1 MRYVITKIRIIM
13 LKKLFFAF
21 ILLFSL
27 DAFAQKG
34 TIRGNVF
41 DEKGAP
47 VGFADVYLA
56 GTSKG
61 ANTDLDGF
69 FNIADVAAGRY
80 RLVARLIGYDSL
92 SVDIQMTTG
101 NIIYQRLVMK
111 ESSGTSLNTVEVTA
125 QKKEIAKTEV
135 QVSKLTVTAKE
146 IRSLPSTGGDAD
158 IAQYLP
164 VLPGVIFTGDQGGQ
178 MYIRGGSPVQNKILL
193 DGMTIYNPFHS
204 IGFYSVFE
212 TEAIRSVDVY
222 TGGFGA
228 EYGDRISAVVD
239 IKTREGNKKNIGGV
253 VSLSPFQGKVLL
265 EGPLK
270 RLKDDGGGS
279 ISYLLTAK
287 KSLIES
293 TSKSLYNYAARD
305 TASGLPFSFQD
316 LYGKISFVAANG
328 SKANV
333 FGFNFTDAVKYKGI
347 AEVGWDSKG
356 AGANFTLI
364 PSLSNLIINGKLSYS
379 DYQARIKDADERPRS
394 SGVSSF
400 STTLDFTYFG
410 NNNEVKYG
418 IDISGFRTDFKFI
431 NILGG
436 TFVQDDNN
444 TEIAGFLKYRQKAGP
459 LVIEPSVRFQY
470 YASLANFQIEP
481 RMGLKWNIADGFRFK
496 AAGGYYTQ
504 NLTSSVSERD
514 IVNLFVGFLSSGD
527 NAIYELNTKK
537 EVKSRLQKAYHAIAG
552 FEIDV
557 NNNWSINL
565 EPYYKNFI
573 QLIGINRNKRI
584 STDADFTTE
593 TGKAYGI
600 DFSSKYQNKHTYLW
614 FTYSYGFVN
623 RFDGVQTYPTLF
635 DRRHNI
641 NALGT
646 YSFGKN
652 DSWETSLRWNMGSG
666 FPFTQT
672 QAFYE
677 NQPLN
682 NGVSTDPLTANGQ
695 IGVIYS
701 DTRNGGRLPY
711 YHRLDASVKKT
722 MKFGKRSKLELVAS
736 ATNMYNRQNIFY
748 FDRIRYTRV
757 NQLPILPTLSG
768 NFSF

>member
-1 MRYVITKIRIIM
+1 M
-13 LKKLFFAF
+13 LKKIFLALTLF
-21 ILLFSL
+21 ISL
-27 DAFAQKG
+27 QAFAQKG

-47 VGFADVYLA
+47 IGFADVYLV
-56 GTSKG
+56 GTPKG
-61 ANTDLDGF
+61 TNTDLDGF
-69 FNIADVAAGRY
+69 FNIADITPGKY
-80 RLVARLIGYDSL
+80 RLVARLIGYDTT
-92 SVDIQMTTG
+92 SVDIVMASG
-101 NIIYQRLVMK
+101 NILYKRLVLK
-111 ESSGTSLNTVEVTA
+111 ESAGTSLNTVEVTA

-222 TGGFGA
+222 TGGFSA

-265 EGPLK
+265 EGPIVKLK
-270 RLKDDGGGS
+270 ENGGGS
-279 ISYLLTAK
+279 ISYLFTGK
-287 KSLIES
+287 QSLIDK
-293 TSKSLYNYAARD
+293 TSKTLYNYAARD
-305 TASGLPFSFQD
+305 TASGLPFTFRD
-316 LYGKISFVAANG
+316 LYGKVSFVAANG
-328 SKANV
+328 SKLNL
-333 FGFNFTDAVKYKGI
+333 FGFNFSDAVKYKNI
-347 AEVGWDSKG
+347 AEVGWDSRG

-364 PSLSNLIINGKLSYS
+364 PSLSNLIINGKFAYS
-379 DYQARIKDADERPRS
+379 DYQAGISDADNKPRN
-394 SGVSSF
+394 SGIAGF
-400 STTLDFTYFG
+400 NAILDFTYFG
-410 NNNEVKYG
+410 SNNEVKYG
-418 IDISGFRTDFKFI
+418 IELNGFRTNFNFI
-431 NILGG
+431 NSLGYK
-436 TFVQDDNN
+436 FNQDDNN
-444 TEIAGFLKYRQKAGP
+444 TEIAGFLKYRQKVGT
-459 LVIEPSVRFQY
+459 LVLEPSVRLQY
-470 YASLANFQIEP
+470 YASLNNFQLEP
-481 RMGLKWNIADGFRFK
+481 RMGFKWNILDRLRFK

-504 NLTSSVSERD
+504 NLLSTVNERD
-514 IVNLFVGFLSSGD
+514 IVNLFVGFLAGPERVT
-527 NAIYELNTKK
+527 ELNTTKNAQT
-537 EVKSRLQKAYHAIAG
+537 RLQKSYHAIAG

-557 NNNWSINL
+557 KDNWTVNV
-565 EPYYKNFI
+565 EPYFKNFI
-573 QLIGINRNKRI
+573 QLIGINRNK
-584 STDADFTTE
+584 TNALQADYTTE

-600 DFSSKYQNKHTYLW
+600 DFSSKFQTKHTYLW

-623 RFDGVQTYPTLF
+623 RFDGIQTYPTLF

-652 DSWETSLRWNMGSG
+652 DAWETSLRWNMGSG

-672 QAFYE
+672 QAFYD
-677 NQPLN
+677 NQSLN
-682 NGVSTDPLTANGQ
+682 NGISSDPLTGNGQ
-695 IGVIYS
+695 IGIIYS

-711 YHRLDASVKKT
+711 YHRLDASVKRT
-722 MKFGKRSKLELVAS
+722 FKFNKRSKLELVAS
-736 ATNMYNRQNIFY
+736 CTNMYNRNNIFY